1 MKFILKN
8 KIIYKN
14 ISRNT
19 DENWIIGNYKNNRY
33 RYVADYIEVEIY
45 GHKKYHIGQ
54 IDIDFLNRFTERTW
68 NANKQRNTFYMI
80 SNKTIKFPDN
90 QKFHRLVLPEVEK
103 VDHRNGNGLDNRKK
117 NLRDGS
123 GGVNQ
128 NNQSLLSTNISGT
141 NGVYFDKR
149 DKSWVA
155 KWSENGKRRSIYFS
169 IKKYGSDEKAKQKAI
184 EYRQAMNEITGCMN
198 GERKNIVLVE
208 D

>member
-68 NANKQRNTFYMI
+68 NA
-80 SNKTIKFPDN
+80 
-90 QKFHRLVLPEVEK
+90 
-103 VDHRNGNGLDNRKK
+103 
-117 NLRDGS
+117 
-123 GGVNQ
+123 
-128 NNQSLLSTNISGT
+128 
-141 NGVYFDKR
+141 
-149 DKSWVA
+149 A
-155 KWSENGKRRSIYFS
+155 K
-169 IKKYGSDEKAKQKAI
+169 D
-184 EYRQAMNEITGCMN
+184 
-198 GERKNIVLVE
+198 
-208 D
+208 

>member
-1 MKFILKN
+1 M
-8 KIIYKN
+8 
-14 ISRNT
+14 SRNT

-68 NANKQRNTFYMI
+68 NAAKDGNNFYMV
-80 SNKTIKFPDN
+80 SGVTIKFPVY
-90 QKFHRLVLPEVEK
+90 QLFHQLVLPDIDK
-103 VDHRNGNGLDNRKK
+103 VDHKNRNGLDNRKK

-123 GGVNQ
+123 DGVNN
-128 NNQSLLSTNISGT
+128 NNQALLGNNISGT